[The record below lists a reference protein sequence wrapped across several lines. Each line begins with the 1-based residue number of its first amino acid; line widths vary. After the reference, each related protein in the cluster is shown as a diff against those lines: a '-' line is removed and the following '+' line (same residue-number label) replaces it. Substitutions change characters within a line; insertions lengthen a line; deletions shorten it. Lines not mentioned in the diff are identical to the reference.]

1 MVDQA
6 EIDYDFE
13 KADSGASKSVP
24 LCLTELRKGMHI
36 LMGEGRPCKV
46 IEIATS
52 KTGKHGHAKAAIVGV
67 DIFNARKYQDVS
79 PLSHSKEAPLI
90 TRREYTLMDIDDE
103 GYLSLCDKAGIMRSD
118 LKFVIDIEWDTE
130 VKNRITK
137 GFEEGKSMVVTV
149 LASMDIEKI
158 EEGKEAQLQ

>member
-1 MVDQA
+1 MVDTQV
-6 EIDYDFE
+6 IDYEFE
-13 KADSGASKSVP
+13 KVDAGASKSVP
-24 LCLTELRKGMHI
+24 LPLSDLRKGMHI

-46 IEIATS
+46 MEIATS

-67 DIFNARKYQDVS
+67 DIFNNRKYQDVS

-103 GYLSLCDKAGIMRSD
+103 GYLSLIDKAGTMRSD
-118 LKFVIDIEWDTE
+118 IKFVIETEWDTE
-130 VKNRITK
+130 VKERIMK
-137 GFEEGKSMVVTV
+137 GFEDGKTMVITI

-158 EEGKEAQLQ
+158 DEGKEAQQQ